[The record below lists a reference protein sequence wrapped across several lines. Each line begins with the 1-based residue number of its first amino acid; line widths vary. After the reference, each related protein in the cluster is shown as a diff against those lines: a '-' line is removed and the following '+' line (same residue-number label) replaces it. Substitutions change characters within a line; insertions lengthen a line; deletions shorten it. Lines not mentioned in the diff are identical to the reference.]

1 MSDSQDKSR
10 FIRFRASDGGELL
23 KKMKY
28 MSGMLRNNR
37 EWRRFFEMLKSG
49 EAEQYL
55 KRYDFQR
62 EFPKYFN

>member
-1 MSDSQDKSR
+1 MSDLPDKFR
-10 FIRFRASDGGELL
+10 FIRFRASDGVELL
-23 KKMKY
+23 KRMNY
-28 MSGMLRNNR
+28 MSGTLRHNR

-49 EAEQYL
+49 EAEQYF

>member
-1 MSDSQDKSR
+1 MSDSPDKSR
-10 FIRFRASDGGELL
+10 FIRFRASDGAELL
-23 KKMKY
+23 KRMY
-28 MSGMLRNNR
+28 MSGTLRNNR

-55 KRYDFQR
+55 KRYDFRR